1 MIKRLICSLLG
12 IIMLFSAVA
21 CSPANESEDTTET
34 SAAESE
40 TTEEPEETEEPFI
53 IKEDSLVFVQSR

>member
-12 IIMLFSAVA
+12 IIMLFAAVA
-21 CSPANESEDTTET
+21 CSPANETEDTTET

-53 IKEDSLVFVQSR
+53 IKED